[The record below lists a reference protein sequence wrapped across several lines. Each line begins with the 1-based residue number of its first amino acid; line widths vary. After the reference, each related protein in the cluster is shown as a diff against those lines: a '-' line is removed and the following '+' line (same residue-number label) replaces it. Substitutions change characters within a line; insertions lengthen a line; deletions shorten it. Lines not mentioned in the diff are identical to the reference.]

1 MPKNNNKKTIIKVLI
16 GFVMRKAHKLGDE
29 MEWRMGVG
37 WHLLERWVIKKI
49 FMRWFHVV
57 KWEFLRFLISGV
69 ALFIINAEIYFN
81 LEI

>member
-49 FMRWFHVV
+49 LCDGFT
-57 KWEFLRFLISGV
+57 L
-69 ALFIINAEIYFN
+69 
-81 LEI
+81 